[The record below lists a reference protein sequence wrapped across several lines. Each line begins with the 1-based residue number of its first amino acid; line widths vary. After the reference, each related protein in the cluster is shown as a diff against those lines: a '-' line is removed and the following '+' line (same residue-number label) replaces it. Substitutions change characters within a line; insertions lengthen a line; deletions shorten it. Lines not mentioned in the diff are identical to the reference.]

1 MLVNTPRLG
10 AALAEVLGVNT
21 TQPTSPFHTIALQRG
36 HGFIT
41 VATSVEQATDYAY
54 YAQSNAKVQTK
65 ALLMNAAAPGSGGG
79 IQYLSPA
86 ERKDCKNMNAWIAF
100 KPWKQWV
107 REVERD
113 PTYTNT
119 LGSPPGA

>member
-1 MLVNTPRLG
+1 MLVNSPRLG
-10 AALAEVLGVNT
+10 AALAEVLGVNE
-21 TQPTSPFHTIALQRG
+21 TQPTSPLHTVALQRG

-41 VATSVEQATDYAY
+41 VATSIEQATDYAY
-54 YAQSNAKVQTK
+54 YAQSNAKVQTN
-65 ALLMNAAAPGSGGG
+65 ALLMNAAAAQYGSLV
-79 IQYLSPA
+79 QYLSAA